1 MLKTNRINKSKVT
14 DPTMVDDVTYLNYLA
29 LAGAILL
36 EEDDENYKYI
46 VFNKDLFN
54 KDEERRR
61 IKEINEMRARGEMT
75 ELEKWYKQGIENYDE
90 ITEKKR
96 QGAYIRIQRMREEK
110 EKILSKYRDEIV
122 DARYIPKGEIGK
134 KKIKVINIK
143 TGEIN
148 IYNNKKEC
156 MAATG
161 IRSTNIITYIRKD
174 SIFKETYFF
183 TIVDDTKGE

>member
-1 MLKTNRINKSKVT
+1 MLKTNKINKSKVT

-36 EEDDENYKYI
+36 EEDDENYKY
-46 VFNKDLFN
+46 
-54 KDEERRR
+54 
-61 IKEINEMRARGEMT
+61 M
-75 ELEKWYKQGIENYDE
+75 
-90 ITEKKR
+90 
-96 QGAYIRIQRMREEK
+96 
-110 EKILSKYRDEIV
+110 IV